1 MESFEQ
7 LLIEHRGA
15 VERYVRY
22 RISSK
27 SDADDVLQ
35 EVYISAFRRFEQ
47 LRKAESFKPWILSI
61 ARNKCVD
68 FMRSRPDELAF
79 DELPENAIAQ
89 SRFGLIGD
97 SAVAETLDML
107 SFNDKQILEL
117 CYYSGLKQTE
127 IAQKLRIPLGTVKSR
142 LNTAKKNFRKNYPY
156 PPKGAYFMKRLPKTM
171 SSYTIIPQ
179 NEAPFS
185 VKWEELSGWF
195 IVPRLGEKL
204 CWGMYDRP
212 SQKGDRYYEMEV
224 VGKAEIHG
232 IEGVEIIARE
242 HEFGGGAGVERR
254 FTAQLTETHCRF
266 LAESHIENGVK
277 KITTF
282 LDSDDFM
289 PKWGIGEDNSGNET
303 RLAPKGYIERQGNK
317 LAAKTE
323 NAVDIVGR
331 YTVEMGKRSFDTV
344 CVIDASGES
353 EGVLIEQFI
362 DEGGRTVLWRRFN
375 ADDWNIESNG
385 RTWSEMLPENER
397 LELNGRVFVHWYD
410 CITDRVL

>member
-1 MESFEQ
+1 MNLLRFSIVYNGESALHHKKGGEFMESFEQ

-107 SFNDKQILEL
+107 SFNDKQVLEL

-142 LNTAKKNFRKNYPY
+142 LNTAKKNFRKN
-156 PPKGAYFMKRLPKTM
+156 
-171 SSYTIIPQ
+171 
-179 NEAPFS
+179 
-185 VKWEELSGWF
+185 
-195 IVPRLGEKL
+195 
-204 CWGMYDRP
+204 
-212 SQKGDRYYEMEV
+212 
-224 VGKAEIHG
+224 
-232 IEGVEIIARE
+232 
-242 HEFGGGAGVERR
+242 
-254 FTAQLTETHCRF
+254 
-266 LAESHIENGVK
+266 
-277 KITTF
+277 
-282 LDSDDFM
+282 
-289 PKWGIGEDNSGNET
+289 
-303 RLAPKGYIERQGNK
+303 
-317 LAAKTE
+317 
-323 NAVDIVGR
+323 
-331 YTVEMGKRSFDTV
+331 
-344 CVIDASGES
+344 
-353 EGVLIEQFI
+353 
-362 DEGGRTVLWRRFN
+362 
-375 ADDWNIESNG
+375 
-385 RTWSEMLPENER
+385 
-397 LELNGRVFVHWYD
+397 
-410 CITDRVL
+410 